1 MYTMGGKIS
10 DRNKIGIRKWWGLTG
25 AEEPVKGVEG
35 KEAGAR
41 LKSLFTL
48 CYRLFLDEDGE
59 PWNNFK
65 HSGDMIIFVLEN
77 RFGMDESV
85 LGENGSKENS

>member
-1 MYTMGGKIS
+1 MVGA
-10 DRNKIGIRKWWGLTG
+10 DWGRR
-25 AEEPVKGVEG
+25 PVKGVEV

-59 PWNNFK
+59 PWNSFK
-65 HSGDMIIFVLEN
+65 HSGDMIRFV
-77 RFGMDESV
+77 
-85 LGENGSKENS
+85 